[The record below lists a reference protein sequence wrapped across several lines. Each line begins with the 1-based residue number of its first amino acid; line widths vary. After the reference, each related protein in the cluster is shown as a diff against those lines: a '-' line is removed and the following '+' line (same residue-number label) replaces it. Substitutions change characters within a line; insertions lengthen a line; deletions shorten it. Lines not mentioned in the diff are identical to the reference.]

1 MRRLNVRRAQIEEYK
16 QKRLF
21 AINFKPQ
28 KPPLEKGELLLLQ
41 LVKTEALK
49 SNKQR
54 GRIEFALKF
63 DHFEEDHDGSLS
75 RKHWPSE
82 RRRWKWI
89 LHCSSIKHIKPF
101 SLEELNLSRS
111 YGGQDNARYIDA
123 EDEKMI
129 LQHIS
134 KNGQP

>member
-1 MRRLNVRRAQIEEYK
+1 MRRLNVRRAQIEECK

-41 LVKTEALK
+41 LVKTEALLLG
-49 SNKQR
+49 KQSS
-54 GRIEFALKF
+54 RIEFALGF

-82 RRRWKWI
+82 RRRWRWI
-89 LHCSSIKHIKPF
+89 LHCSSIKHFAPF
-101 SLEELNLSRS
+101 SLEDLNLSRL
-111 YGGQDNARYIDA
+111 YGGQDNARYVDPA
-123 EDEKMI
+123 DEKLI
-129 LQHIS
+129 LRHIS
-134 KNGQP
+134 ENIR